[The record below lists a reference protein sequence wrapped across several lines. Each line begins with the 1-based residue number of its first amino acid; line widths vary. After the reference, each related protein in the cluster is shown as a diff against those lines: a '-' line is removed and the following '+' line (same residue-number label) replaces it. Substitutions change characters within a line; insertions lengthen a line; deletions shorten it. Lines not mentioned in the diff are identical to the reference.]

1 MSNSLKATKRLLP
14 LLEMAFQTEQMK
26 MSKIVQR
33 ITLLDE
39 KLREIDRPIRSE
51 PLSAA
56 TRAGADLRW
65 DAWAQ
70 DRKKVINQEK
80 ALAFRDREQAR
91 ESMIAALSKL
101 EATKKLQ
108 TSVTSQARQIAI
120 RRASW

>member
-1 MSNSLKATKRLLP
+1 MPSSLKATERLLP
-14 LLEMAFQTEQMK
+14 LLEMAFQAEQMK

-33 ITLLDE
+33 INLLNE
-39 KLREIDRPIRSE
+39 KLREIDRPMRSE

-70 DRKKVINQEK
+70 DRKKVINQEM

-91 ESMIAALSKL
+91 GNMIEALSKL
-101 EATKKLQ
+101 EAAKKMQ
-108 TSVTSQARQIAI
+108 MSAASQERQVAI

>member
-1 MSNSLKATKRLLP
+1 MAGPLNATERLLP

-33 ITLLDE
+33 INLLNV
-39 KLREIDRPIRSE
+39 KLREIDRPMRSE

-70 DRKKVINQEK
+70 DRKTVINQEM
-80 ALAFRDREQAR
+80 AVTLRDREQAR
-91 ESMIAALSKL
+91 GAMVAALSKL
-101 EATKKLQ
+101 EAAKKMQ
-108 TSVTSQARQIAI
+108 MNTASQARQIAI